1 MKDLGLLL
9 LRVLTG
15 GIMIYGHGFPKLL
28 KLYNGAEIKFSD
40 LLGIG
45 AGLNFGL
52 AVFAEFICSSLLIL
66 GLFTR
71 LSLIPL
77 TITMF
82 VAGFIHH
89 APDPCA
95 VKEKVFLY
103 LIIFVAMIFTGGGKY
118 ALNKIL
124 PAKYQK
130 L

>member
-9 LRVLTG
+9 LRGLTG

-28 KLYNGAEIKFSD
+28 KLFRGAEIKFSD
-40 LLGIG
+40 PLGIG
-45 AGLNFGL
+45 AELSFAL
-52 AVFAEFICSSLLIL
+52 AAFAEFFCSSLLIL

-77 TITMF
+77 IITML
-82 VAGFIHH
+82 VAGFIQH
-89 APDPCA
+89 APDPFA
-95 VKEKVFLY
+95 VKEKAFLF

>member
-1 MKDLGLLL
+1 
-9 LRVLTG
+9 
-15 GIMIYGHGFPKLL
+15 MIYGHGFPKLL
-28 KLYNGAEIKFSD
+28 KLFSGAEIKFSD
-40 LLGIG
+40 PLGIG
-45 AGLNFGL
+45 AELSFAL
-52 AVFAEFICSSLLIL
+52 VVFAEFICSSLLIL

-77 TITMF
+77 IITML

-89 APDPCA
+89 APDPFA
-95 VKEKVFLY
+95 VKEKVFLF

>member
-1 MKDLGLLL
+1 
-9 LRVLTG
+9 
-15 GIMIYGHGFPKLL
+15 MIYGHGFPKLL
-28 KLYNGAEIKFSD
+28 KLFSGAEIKFSD
-40 LLGIG
+40 PLGIG
-45 AGLNFGL
+45 SELSFALV
-52 AVFAEFICSSLLIL
+52 VFAEFICSSLLIL

-77 TITMF
+77 ISTML

-89 APDPCA
+89 APDPFA
-95 VKEKVFLY
+95 VKEKVFLF